1 MPELERERVDSTRD
15 VLDNAASRSL
25 KALNLDARWHDLPHT
40 QRDAQVVDGHLEV
53 RWAGGE
59 HEFYAHVKRTVR
71 PSLITLAGPP
81 PSNTILIT
89 DHVTDG
95 MAKALQQTGWA
106 GYVDAAGN
114 ASLAA
119 PGLAVRVTGKT
130 PRGEKP
136 RHTAVAF
143 SRTGLPVTFGILVA
157 HLTGVVWTQRELA
170 QLTETSLGS
179 VNRVIRGLR
188 GRYLND
194 DGKVTRQQPLV
205 DAWTAAYIETQ
216 PTMWPSK
223 HYVSDKWTDV
233 RHLTSKDLPTGCL
246 FSSELAAHHQG
257 APIRPATALV
267 YCPTDRRTELIKVGR
282 LRHDPRGSIAVRPT
296 FWSPAMLPD
305 VTEAPRFLIRAD
317 LLLEDDPRL
326 EDLARE
332 LRL

>member
-1 MPELERERVDSTRD
+1 M
-15 VLDNAASRSL
+15 RSL
-25 KALNLDARWHDLPHT
+25 KALNLDTQWDYLPHKGT
-40 QRDAQVVDGHLEV
+40 DAQVVDGHLEV
-53 RWAGGE
+53 RWVGGE
-59 HEFYAHVKRTVR
+59 HGFQAHIRRTVR

-81 PSNTILIT
+81 PNNTILIT
-89 DHVTDG
+89 EHVTDG
-95 MAKALQQTGWA
+95 VAKALERMGWA

-119 PGLAVRVTGKT
+119 PGLAVRVTGRS

-136 RHTAVAF
+136 THTAVPF

-170 QLTETSLGS
+170 QLTKSSLGS
-179 VNRVIRGLR
+179 VNRVIGGLR
-188 GRYLND
+188 GRYLDD
-194 DGKVTRQQPLV
+194 DGRVMRTRPLV
-205 DAWTAAYIETQ
+205 DAWTAAYVETQ

-223 HYVSDKWTDV
+223 HYASDLWTDV
-233 RHLTSKDLPTGCL
+233 RHLTSEDLPTGCL
-246 FSSELAAHHQG
+246 FSSELAAHHEG
-257 APIRPATALV
+257 LPIRPATALV
-267 YCPTDRRTELIKVGR
+267 YCPTDRRTELIKAGR
-282 LRHDPRGSIAVRPT
+282 LRQDPRGSIAVRPT